1 MQLVVE
7 ILNKIIW
14 SPALVVFL
22 VGTGLA
28 FSILT
33 RFVQV
38 RRIGLMVRL
47 LFAKKQESGFKSL
60 SSFQAFCVA
69 LSGRV
74 GTGNIVGVATAIAI
88 GGPGAV
94 FWMWVTAFFGAST
107 AFAEATLAQ
116 IYKFKHVKGFRGGPA
131 VYIEK
136 GLKTPWIGILFAI
149 FTIVGYGML
158 LVLVQ
163 VNGVALAFDNS
174 FNIVPAASGLGMA
187 LLLGLVIIG
196 GVTRISRVATIVTPF
211 MALTYILMSL
221 VIIFANIGT
230 IPHVFRMIFQNA
242 FSINPLVGGMMGS
255 AIAMGVKRGLFSN
268 EAGQGGGAI
277 VSASAS
283 TALPAQQGLVQAFSV
298 YVDTLLVCTST
309 ALMIL
314 CTGQFNIF
322 DSAGGTMVYAGAPEL
337 GDNYISYTQ
346 SAVDSVFHGF
356 GSQFITIS
364 LAFFVFTTLIAYY
377 FYAESSIIYLFA
389 RKKGLS
395 TESDA
400 APAGST
406 KGEKIAV
413 WIYRFV
419 IIALTVAGALTESN
433 LAWAMGDIGLGLT
446 TWINVL
452 ALLLLFPKALQ
463 ALKECEEKY
472 PAKRIFKR

>member
-1 MQLVVE
+1 MQKIVE
-7 ILNKIIW
+7 VLNNIIW
-14 SPALVVFL
+14 SPALIVLL
-22 VGTGLA
+22 VGTGLY
-28 FSILT
+28 FSIRT

-38 RRIGLMVRL
+38 RRIGLMARL
-47 LFAKKQESGFKSL
+47 LFVKKQENGVRAM

-94 FWMWVTAFFGAST
+94 FWMWVTAFLGAST

-116 IYKFKHVKGFRGGPA
+116 IYKFKHVLGYRGGPA

-136 GLKTPWIGILFAI
+136 GLKAPWLGVLFAI
-149 FTIVGYGML
+149 FTIIGYGML

-163 VNGVALAFDNS
+163 MNGVSTAFGNS
-174 FNIVPAASGLGMA
+174 FNISPVASGLGVA
-187 LLLGLVIIG
+187 VLLGLVIIG
-196 GVTRISRVATIVTPF
+196 GVKRISNVATLVTPF
-211 MALTYILMSL
+211 MALTYIVMSF

-230 IPHVFRMIFQNA
+230 VPYVFRMIFQNA

-268 EAGQGGGAI
+268 EAGQGGGAL
-277 VSASAS
+277 VSACAS
-283 TALPAQQGLVQAFSV
+283 TSLPAQQGLVQAFSV

-322 DSAGGTMVYAGAPEL
+322 ESAGGAMVYAGAPEL
-337 GDNYISYTQ
+337 GDNYIAYTQ

-356 GSQFITIS
+356 GSQFVTIS
-364 LAFFVFTTLIAYY
+364 LAFFVFTTIMAYY

-395 TESDA
+395 SEPDS
-400 APAGST
+400 APAGTSRC
-406 KGEKIAV
+406 EKTAIWV
-413 WIYRFV
+413 YRF
-419 IIALTVAGALTESN
+419 IIIGLTVTGALTESN

-446 TWINVL
+446 TWINII
-452 ALLLLFPKALQ
+452 ALLLLFPQ
-463 ALKECEEKY
+463 ALRALKDCEKKY
-472 PAKRIFKR
+472 LA